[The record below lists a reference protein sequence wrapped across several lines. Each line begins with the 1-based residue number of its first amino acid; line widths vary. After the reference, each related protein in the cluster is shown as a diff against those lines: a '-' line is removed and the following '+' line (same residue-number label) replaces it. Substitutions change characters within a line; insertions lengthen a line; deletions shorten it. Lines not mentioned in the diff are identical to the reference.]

1 MSELESKIIMLQN
14 LQQNI
19 SDMISLNKFDQH
31 KYLEAVALIVQ
42 LSSEIR
48 KCNIAKKYSH

>member
-1 MSELESKIIMLQN
+1 MSELETKTIMLQN

-31 KYLEAVALIVQ
+31 KYLEAIALIIQ
-42 LSSEIR
+42 LSSELR
-48 KCNIAKKYSH
+48 KCQVARKYSH